1 MAIDEAAKSIKR
13 RNMIF
18 YIIIFFFILGLIAVW
33 YSSYM
38 GKYTKKGVIQLHG
51 WIEGDEVSL
60 SSKVTGDVIKLAVD
74 EGSDV
79 KKGDFVLQ
87 IDSRQTAA
95 QLEAADAEVLN
106 REETLKIANNN
117 ISILE
122 SKVKGAAIELE
133 LSQKQSSAK
142 IREAKADFSAVEETL
157 KQAEFNYIKAKKDYN
172 RFLPLIKKK
181 KISQSK
187 MDSVEEI
194 YQVCNAEVER
204 SKKNLDKSKA
214 SLALAKTTTAEVR
227 LKKNNLETLKK
238 ELERTRTEVEVARA
252 KLLAAKAGQKH
263 MAANLS
269 DTYMYAPINGTIIE
283 KFIEQ
288 GERVVPGTSA
298 VLIVNMDKLYV
309 KTYVEQIDIGKIKYN
324 DTARI
329 YVDSF
334 PDRHFGGKIIFIS
347 PKAEFTPRDV
357 QMDEHRSRIV
367 YRVEV
372 SVDKNEGFLKPGMP
386 ADVDIKWDKDA
397 SWK

>member
-1 MAIDEAAKSIKR
+1 MAIDEAAKSIKKR
-13 RNMIF
+13 KMIF
-18 YIIIFFFILGLIAVW
+18 YIIIFFFVLSIIAAW

-51 WIEGDEVSL
+51 WIEGDEISL

-74 EGSDV
+74 EGDDV
-79 KKGDFVLQ
+79 KKGDFILQ
-87 IDSRQTAA
+87 IDSRQIAA
-95 QLEAADAEVLN
+95 RLEAAEANVLN
-106 REETLKIANNN
+106 REETLKMAKSN

-122 SKVKGAAIELE
+122 SKVKGAIIELE
-133 LSQKQSSAK
+133 LSQKQSAAI

-172 RFLPLIKKK
+172 RFLSLVKTKN
-181 KISQSK
+181 ISQSK
-187 MDSVEEI
+187 MDSVEEV
-194 YQVCNAEVER
+194 YQVCKAEVER

-214 SLALAKTTTAEVR
+214 TLALAKTTTAEISLSR
-227 LKKNNLETLKK
+227 NNLETLKK
-238 ELERTRTEVEVARA
+238 ELEKTRTQVEVEKAR
-252 KLLAAKAGQKH
+252 LLAAKADQKH

-269 DTYMYAPINGTIIE
+269 DTYIYTPVNGTIIE
-283 KFIEQ
+283 KFVEE

-298 VLIVNMDKLYV
+298 VLIVNMNKLYIR
-309 KTYVEQIDIGKIKYN
+309 TYVEQIDIGKVKYN
-324 DTARI
+324 DVARI

-334 PDRHFGGKIIFIS
+334 PDRHFDGKISFIS

-367 YRVEV
+367 YRVEI
-372 SVDKNEGFLKPGMP
+372 SVGENRGFLKPGMP
-386 ADVDIKWDKDA
+386 ADVELKWDKDA